1 MKSTTTLTI
10 GYFRVRGKYKNGK
23 NFEDYTFKTLSYP
36 TDIKAAKDEIRKDYG
51 KYNCIITDIRLVQI
65 ETAEISL
72 AGEYLKAQKK
82 SIAGTDNT
90 AMEKEKITN

>member
-23 NFEDYTFKTLSYP
+23 NFEDYTFKTLFQPYG
-36 TDIKAAKDEIRKDYG
+36 TKIAKDEIRKDYG
-51 KYNCIITDIRLVQI
+51 KYNCIIADIRLVQT
-65 ETAEISL
+65 ETAKINL
-72 AGEYLKAQKK
+72 AGEYLEAQKN

-90 AMEKEKITN
+90 AMEKEDNYY